1 MKQNNNYKGNET
13 ESGED
18 NYSYN
23 KMAGDNTAGS
33 VGSDKIE
40 SKSGNIKYFN
50 NGSEDEDVV
59 EVQDEENGKSDTT

>member
-13 ESGED
+13 ESA
-18 NYSYN
+18 S
-23 KMAGDNTAGS
+23 DNTAGS